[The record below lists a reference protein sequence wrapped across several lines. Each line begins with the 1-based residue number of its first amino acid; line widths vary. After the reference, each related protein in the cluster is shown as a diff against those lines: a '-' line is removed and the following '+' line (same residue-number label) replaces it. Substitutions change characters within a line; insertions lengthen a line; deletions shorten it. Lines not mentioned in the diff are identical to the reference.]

1 LDGHLGI
8 ELGDPPTSATLSMLV
23 VSSSCPVAI
32 SSSQR
37 QVRSA
42 RGSRSASRAAVV
54 HAHHDPIHAGTARRA
69 SLTMAHAIIGARQ
82 PTAGT
87 IRINAGRA
95 EPLDTVAGDN
105 DYGDGTSGG
114 AHRRQPSFNS
124 PPGTSSLPA
133 KSSPSPRDFHRTHET
148 PSGSPSSTSRWT
160 DRSNVR

>member
-1 LDGHLGI
+1 
-8 ELGDPPTSATLSMLV
+8 MLV

-37 QVRSA
+37 QV
-42 RGSRSASRAAVV
+42 
-54 HAHHDPIHAGTARRA
+54 
-69 SLTMAHAIIGARQ
+69 
-82 PTAGT
+82 
-87 IRINAGRA
+87 NAGRA

-133 KSSPSPRDFHRTHET
+133 KSSP
-148 PSGSPSSTSRWT
+148 
-160 DRSNVR
+160 